1 MPYDKEELF
10 NLPVAEKYELVMEL
24 WDHIENDLL
33 DVTEEEIQFA
43 KERLKLHRDNP
54 SEGISLVELKK
65 SISDKYG
72 F

>member
-1 MPYDKEELF
+1 MAYDKEELF
-10 NLPVAEKYELVMEL
+10 NLPIAEKYELVLDL

-43 KERLKLHRDNP
+43 KERLKLHRKNP
-54 SEGISLVELKK
+54 SEGIRLDELKK
-65 SISDKYG
+65 SISRKYG

>member
-1 MPYDKEELF
+1 MAYDKEELF
-10 NLPVAEKYELVMEL
+10 NLPIAEKYELVMDL

-54 SEGISLVELKK
+54 SEGISLDELKK
-65 SISDKYG
+65 SISEKYG